1 MANPAK
7 FLAGL
12 SDLVDFIMAALHV
25 VCLQLKV
32 MKLVLTCRCQLDQT
46 EVTRRMTS
54 CDYKLFIYASSLVYI
69 SVIVGLFDLVVDDKP
84 III

>member
-1 MANPAK
+1 
-7 FLAGL
+7 
-12 SDLVDFIMAALHV
+12 
-25 VCLQLKV
+25 
-32 MKLVLTCRCQLDQT
+32 
-46 EVTRRMTS
+46 MTS